1 MFYNYDDDF
10 FEKITKPAIQPP
22 KWIFKYVWSVLFLL
36 MLVSFFIIVLKPQ
49 TLTKYLA
56 LVIFFL
62 QLAVNLYWT
71 RVFFKEHNI
80 KKAFITA
87 VILTI
92 LVAVMLVLF
101 FRLSFLGGF
110 LQIPYFLWLIFAC
123 VLNKLLLDMNT

>member
-10 FEKITKPAIQPP
+10 FEKIPKPAIQPP
-22 KWIFKYVWSVLFLL
+22 KWVFKYVWSVLFLL
-36 MLVSFFIIVLKPQ
+36 MPVSLFIIVLKPQ

-101 FRLSFLGGF
+101 FKLSFLGGF

>member
-10 FEKITKPAIQPP
+10 IEKITKPAIQPP
-22 KWIFKYVWSVLFLL
+22 KWVFKYVWSVLFLL

-110 LQIPYFLWLIFAC
+110 LHIPYFLWLIFAC

>member
-10 FEKITKPAIQPP
+10 IEKITKPAIQPP
-22 KWIFKYVWSVLFLL
+22 KWVFKYVWSVLFLL